1 MNWDQHSPA
10 PWVIRTWADD
20 FGGDEDEDYNSGR
33 VIAVVAADGQTVLYT
48 DSGCFRPRTADAR
61 LVATAPDLL
70 VALQSVVDYA
80 AERAA
85 ERGER
90 PECIDHARVVL
101 HRARY

>member
-1 MNWDQHSPA
+1 MNWNQHSPA
-10 PWVIRTWADD
+10 PWVIETWGDYCD
-20 FGGDEDEDYNSGR
+20 QDEDQDLGH
-33 VIAVVAADGQTVLYT
+33 ILAVVAADGQTVLYT
-48 DSGCFRPRTADAR
+48 DSGYFRPRPADAR

-70 VALQSVVDYA
+70 AALQSVVEYA